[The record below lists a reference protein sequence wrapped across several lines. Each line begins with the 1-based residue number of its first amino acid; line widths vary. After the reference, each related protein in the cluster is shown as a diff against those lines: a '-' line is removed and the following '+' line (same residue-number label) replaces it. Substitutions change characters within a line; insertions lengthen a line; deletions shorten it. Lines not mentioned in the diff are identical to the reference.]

1 MPPKKDLKKKT
12 VPKKKVEQKVY
23 VPSLLVHYK
32 DQIRPSMQKLF
43 NYSNAMQVPHLINI
57 SLNMGLGDAKTN
69 SKGLESAIEEMTLI
83 SGQKPIMTK
92 AKKDISNFKI
102 RKGWPVGCK
111 VTLRSKMMYEFL
123 ERLISVALPR
133 TRDFRGLSFKSF
145 DGRGNYSLG
154 LKDQLIFPEI
164 SYDDVAQLRGFDIT
178 IVTTAK
184 TDEEALA
191 LLKGLGMPLAAS

>member
-1 MPPKKDLKKKT
+1 
-12 VPKKKVEQKVY
+12 
-23 VPSLLVHYK
+23 
-32 DQIRPSMQKLF
+32 
-43 NYSNAMQVPHLINI
+43 
-57 SLNMGLGDAKTN
+57 
-69 SKGLESAIEEMTLI
+69 
-83 SGQKPIMTK
+83 
-92 AKKDISNFKI
+92 
-102 RKGWPVGCK
+102 
-111 VTLRSKMMYEFL
+111 MYDFL
-123 ERLISVALPR
+123 ARLIHIVLPR
-133 TRDFRGLSFKSF
+133 IRDFRGISPNGF